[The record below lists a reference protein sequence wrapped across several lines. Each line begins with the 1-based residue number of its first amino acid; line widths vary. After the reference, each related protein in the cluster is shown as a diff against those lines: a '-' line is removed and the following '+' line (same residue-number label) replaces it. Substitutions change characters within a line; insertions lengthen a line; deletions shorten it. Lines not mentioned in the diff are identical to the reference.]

1 MRRWKIVKTG
11 GLDESCLLFSV
22 VWGVMSVGLLFSFG
36 LNIITFVCIV
46 IFCGLF
52 YAFVMDFCG
61 IVPADEDK
69 DDASSVSLTSA
80 ELVKKSRDYLDEL
93 EFLKK
98 EVDLPSFGPMF
109 DVLSRL
115 IEKQKRIHS
124 VLQKHPER
132 ARLIRHFITYYLDQT
147 VKFAKVYQKIDELH
161 SSSTNDAIHAMGI
174 VRKLKLFFPAYDE
187 AIRKVTEED
196 SANLEAELSVADSML
211 SADGFPVL
219 HGKEGEDSM
228 PKETAVMPDDLVTDC
243 LSRTQT
249 LLDFVISY
257 NDDELPP
264 AFPSLVKKQRRIL
277 VSITKDKPLA
287 LQIRRHLEYYL
298 PKTIQ
303 LVSFYTKIKTSSK
316 REEGDLEYFAKISGI
331 LSSFEDEYDAALK
344 KILPSQRSS
353 LDAVLS
359 DAEDNLVADGLR
371 PKMEDSEKNI
381 ETIQERE

>member
-1 MRRWKIVKTG
+1 M
-11 GLDESCLLFSV
+11 
-22 VWGVMSVGLLFSFG
+22 
-36 LNIITFVCIV
+36 
-46 IFCGLF
+46 
-52 YAFVMDFCG
+52 
-61 IVPADEDK
+61 
-69 DDASSVSLTSA
+69 
-80 ELVKKSRDYLDEL
+80 
-93 EFLKK
+93 
-98 EVDLPSFGPMF
+98 
-109 DVLSRL
+109 
-115 IEKQKRIHS
+115 
-124 VLQKHPER
+124 
-132 ARLIRHFITYYLDQT
+132 
-147 VKFAKVYQKIDELH
+147 
-161 SSSTNDAIHAMGI
+161 
-174 VRKLKLFFPAYDE
+174 
-187 AIRKVTEED
+187 
-196 SANLEAELSVADSML
+196 EAELSVADSML

-228 PKETAVMPDDLVTDC
+228 PKEATATPDDLATNC

>member
-1 MRRWKIVKTG
+1 MRHWKIVRTG
-11 GLDESCLLFSV
+11 DFDEGCLFFSA
-22 VWGVMSVGLLFSFG
+22 VWGAMSIGLLFSFG
-36 LNIITFVCIV
+36 LNVFTFACVV
-46 IFCGLF
+46 VFCVLF
-52 YAFVMDFCG
+52 YEFVMNFCG
-61 IVPADEDK
+61 IVPVDE
-69 DDASSVSLTSA
+69 DDASSASLTSV
-80 ELVKKSRDYLDEL
+80 ELVKKSRDCLDEL
-93 EFLKK
+93 ELLKK
-98 EVDLPSFGPMF
+98 EVDLPPFGPMF
-109 DVLSRL
+109 GVLSRL
-115 IEKQKRIHS
+115 VEKQKRIYS
-124 VLQKHPER
+124 VLREHPER
-132 ARLIRHFITYYLDQT
+132 TRLIRHFITYYLDQT
-147 VKFAKVYQKIDELH
+147 VRFAKAYHQIDKLH
-161 SSSTNDAIHAMGI
+161 SSSTSDAIREMEL
-174 VRKLKLFFPAYDE
+174 VRKLKLFSPAYDE
-187 AIRKVTEED
+187 ALRKVTEED

-211 SADGFPVL
+211 SADGFHVPL
-219 HGKEGEDSM
+219 DNESKNSM
-228 PKETAVMPDDLVTDC
+228 PKEATATPDDLATNC